1 MHCANRPPYID
12 FELSKFRV
20 QIDKLYAH
28 AQTNKVL
35 DKILKQA
42 IKEYDSK
49 NWYQKIRDY
58 IKKYINLIQ
67 KKLNTIS

>member
-58 IKKYINLIQ
+58 IINILR
-67 KKLNTIS
+67 S